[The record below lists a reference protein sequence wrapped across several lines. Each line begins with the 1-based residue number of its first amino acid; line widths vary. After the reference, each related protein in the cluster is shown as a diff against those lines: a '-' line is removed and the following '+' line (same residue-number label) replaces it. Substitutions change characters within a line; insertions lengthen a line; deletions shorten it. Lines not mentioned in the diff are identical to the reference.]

1 MGDLSCLGDG
11 IFCMK
16 TERVTS
22 HLKFSTAKQQDN
34 GVYVCS
40 ASNTAGQTLSAVHLI
55 VKGKSN
61 LTWDTINASDLINIY
76 LNLA

>member
-11 IFCMK
+11 IFLYEDREGYF
-16 TERVTS
+16 T
-22 HLKFSTAKQQDN
+22 LKVLYCKQQDN